1 MLITSHSTS
10 EHEFRFTLDMDDD
23 EAAGVAA
30 LSGPWQLEVVDGRD
44 IKLTEC
50 VYQRG
55 PVTAVLADITHT
67 VTGSGAVY
75 LGVKIDLESGVATVE
90 EGATK
95 GDVTDSGVP
104 SDPQYFKKLL
114 YALRVEDDAVS
125 VIRDYRLIPEVVAR
139 V

>member
-1 MLITSHSTS
+1 MLITSHSTA
-10 EHEFRFTLDMDDD
+10 EHEVHFTLDMDD
-23 EAAGVAA
+23 EAVEAA
-30 LSGPWQLEVVDGRD
+30 LSGPWQLEVVDGLD

-90 EGATK
+90 EGATR
-95 GDVTDSGVP
+95 GDVTDADIP
-104 SDPQYFKKLL
+104 ADPQYLRKLL
-114 YALRVEDDAVS
+114 YALLVEDDS
-125 VIRDYRLIPEVVAR
+125 VRVVRDYRMMPEVVAR

>member
-1 MLITSHSTS
+1 MLMTSHSAV
-10 EHEFRFTLDMDDD
+10 ERGFNFTFDSVEDDD
-23 EAAGVAA
+23 GGS
-30 LSGPWQLEVVDGRD
+30 LPGPWQLKVVDGLD

-90 EGATK
+90 EGVTRS
-95 GDVTDSGVP
+95 DVTDADIP
-104 SDPQYFKKLL
+104 ADPQYLRKLL
-114 YALRVEDDAVS
+114 YALLVEDDS
-125 VIRDYRLIPEVVAR
+125 VHVVRDYRMMPEVVAR

>member
-1 MLITSHSTS
+1 MLITSHSTA
-10 EHEFRFTLDMDDD
+10 EHEFHFTLDMDD
-23 EAAGVAA
+23 EAVEAA
-30 LSGPWQLEVVDGRD
+30 LSGPWQLEVVDGLD

-90 EGATK
+90 EGATR
-95 GDVTDSGVP
+95 GDVTDADIP
-104 SDPQYFKKLL
+104 ADPQYLRKLL
-114 YALRVEDDAVS
+114 YALLVEDDS
-125 VIRDYRLIPEVVAR
+125 VRVVRDYRMMPEVVAR